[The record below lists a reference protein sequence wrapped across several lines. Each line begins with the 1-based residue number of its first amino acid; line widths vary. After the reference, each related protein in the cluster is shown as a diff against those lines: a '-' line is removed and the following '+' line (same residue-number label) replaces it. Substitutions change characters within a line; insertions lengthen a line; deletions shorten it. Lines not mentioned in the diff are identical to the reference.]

1 MDIKSLFKDPG
12 KVSKIATVI
21 IFLAL
26 IRCICEP
33 FRLQYYSTS
42 NLTYA
47 DIKPFLL
54 GALVAA
60 VGLLTM
66 TILSYFGKHKLII
79 ATCIVTVIILL
90 ILKGI
95 YLRSS

>member
-1 MDIKSLFKDPG
+1 MNFKTLFRDAN

-33 FRLQYYSTS
+33 FRLQYYATS

-54 GALVAA
+54 CSLVAA
-60 VGLLTM
+60 SGLLTM
-66 TILSYFGKHKLII
+66 TVLSYYGKHKIVT
-79 ATCIVTVIILL
+79 ATCILTVVILL
-90 ILKGI
+90 ILKKI
-95 YLRSS
+95 YLMH